1 MHSSAESQESPTG
14 AAAGNDARYTVRSVA
29 RSLRLIDIVADHP
42 AGLTLSEAARE
53 LGASKSATY
62 SLLRTLVDAGYLL
75 EIAPGPHYQLGFA
88 LMRLGDAVSRQ
99 LPIADVCRPVLQ
111 QLTDATGMTSRAA
124 IADRGWPVFVERVDG
139 PGSVRFHTALGRR
152 ETPHVSSAGKAI
164 LAELSDDEVREVVGE
179 AGLIPHTRNT
189 ITSLEAL
196 FADLEVVRRRGYAVD
211 DEEDAEGVLCVGAAF
226 FDHAGRCTGALSTT
240 CIKVDMPSWRIEEIG
255 RVVREHADVLTQRL
269 GGQPRPQQ
277 T

>member
-1 MHSSAESQESPTG
+1 MQPSKDSGDSPTG
-14 AAAGNDARYTVRSVA
+14 PGPDARYTVRSVA

-42 AGLTLSEAARE
+42 AGLTLSEVSRE

-62 SLLRTLVDAGYLL
+62 SLLRTLLDAGYLL
-75 EIAPGPHYQLGFA
+75 EVQPGPRYELGFA
-88 LMRLGDAVSRQ
+88 LLRLGDAVSRQ
-99 LPIADVCRPVLQ
+99 LAIADVCRPVLQ

-124 IADRGWPVFVERVDG
+124 IADRGRPVFVERVDG

-152 ETPHVSSAGKAI
+152 EMPHVSSAGKAI
-164 LAELSDDEVREVVGE
+164 LAELSDDEIREVVAE
-179 AGLIPHTRNT
+179 AGLVSHSRNT
-189 ITSLEAL
+189 ITSLDAL

-226 FDHAGRCTGALSTT
+226 FDHAGRCAGALSTT

-255 RVVREHADVLTQRL
+255 RTVREHAVVLTQRL
-269 GGQPRPQQ
+269 GGQPRSPQP
-277 T
+277 